1 MSDRARIPELDG
13 LRGIAIGMV
22 LVYHYFL
29 LTAHPR
35 LASLLSR
42 SLALGRLSWSGVDL
56 FFVLSGFLIG
66 GILLDARNSTNYYT
80 VFYKRRFFRIVPIY
94 MVCLAGFFA
103 LRAFIQAGHASNFAY
118 MMEGQL
124 PAWPYFVFLQ
134 NFWMTK
140 TNTLGA
146 FGLGATWSLAV
157 EEQFYLTLPLLIRLL
172 PRRRLPVFLGVT
184 VLAAIGLRIL
194 LFLVWRDHSLSRFV
208 LMPCRA
214 DALLLGVLGAIAVR
228 NPKSYEWLS
237 TNRKVLGILAGVFVL
252 GIGVMT
258 YLKAGLTGVII
269 QTGGFTW
276 MAGFYLCILLLAV
289 TGPPDWIKRFL
300 RMKWLMWLGGIAY
313 GTYLFHEF
321 VLGAFFTFFRSHPI
335 DLYNAA
341 DVLTAVAA
349 LVLTL
354 LFCKISW
361 TYFEKPLIKIAHR
374 AGYVFPDAGQ
384 AETVSRLNPTS
395 AETS

>member
-1 MSDRARIPELDG
+1 MNGQARIPELDG

-29 LTAHPR
+29 LTSHAR
-35 LASLLSR
+35 LGSLLSR
-42 SLALGRLSWSGVDL
+42 FLALGRQSWSGVDL

-66 GILLDARNSTNYYT
+66 GILLDARDSTNYYS

-103 LRAFIQAGHASNFAY
+103 LRALIQAGHASNFAY
-118 MMEGQL
+118 MMKDQL
-124 PAWPYFVFLQ
+124 PAWPYFTFLQ
-134 NFWMTK
+134 NFWMAK
-140 TNTLGA
+140 TNSLGA

-172 PRRRLPVFLGVT
+172 PRRRLPAFLGVT
-184 VLAAIGLRIL
+184 ILAALVLRIL

-228 NPKSYEWLS
+228 DPKSYEWLS
-237 TNRKVLGILAGVFVL
+237 GNRKLIGILAGVFAL
-252 GIGVMT
+252 GIAVMT
-258 YLKAGLTGVII
+258 YLKASLDGVII
-269 QTGGFTW
+269 QTGGLTW

-289 TGPPDWIKRFL
+289 TGPSDWIKRFL

-313 GTYLFHEF
+313 GTYPYSTSSCS
-321 VLGAFFTFFRSHPI
+321 VLS
-335 DLYNAA
+335 
-341 DVLTAVAA
+341 
-349 LVLTL
+349 L
-354 LFCKISW
+354 LF
-361 TYFEKPLIKIAHR
+361 FVRVPLRSI
-374 AGYVFPDAGQ
+374 
-384 AETVSRLNPTS
+384 TS
-395 AETS
+395 QTC

>member
-1 MSDRARIPELDG
+1 VKVQGRIPELDG

-29 LTAHPR
+29 LTSHVR
-35 LASLLSR
+35 LGSLLSR
-42 SLALGRLSWSGVDL
+42 SLALGRMSWSGVDL

-66 GILLDARNSTNYYT
+66 GILLDGRDSTNYYS

-103 LRAFIQAGHASNFAY
+103 LRAFIQTGHASNFAY
-118 MMEGQL
+118 MMKDQL
-124 PAWPYFVFLQ
+124 PAWPYFTFLQ
-134 NFWMTK
+134 NFWMAR
-140 TNTLGA
+140 TNSLGA

-172 PRRRLPVFLGVT
+172 PRRRLAAFLVVT
-184 VLAAIGLRIL
+184 VLAALVLRIFL
-194 LFLVWRDHSLSRFV
+194 VLVWRDHSLSRFV

-214 DALLLGVLGAIAVR
+214 DALLLGVLGATAVR
-228 NPKSYEWLS
+228 DPKSYEWLS
-237 TNRKVLGILAGVFVL
+237 GNRKLLGILAGVLAL
-252 GIGVMT
+252 GVGVMT
-258 YLKAGLTGVII
+258 YLRAGQEGVVI
-269 QTGGFTW
+269 QTGGLTW
-276 MAGFYLCILLLAV
+276 LAAFYLCILLLAV
-289 TGPPDWIKRFL
+289 TGPSDWIKRLL

-321 VLGAFFTFFRSHPI
+321 VLGALFTLFRSRPI
-335 DLYNAA
+335 ALYNIT

-349 LVLTL
+349 LALTL
-354 LFCKISW
+354 FFCKISW

-374 AGYVFPDAGQ
+374 SGYVFADA
-384 AETVSRLNPTS
+384 ARPKTASALNATS
-395 AETS
+395 EGTS